1 MLGGVGKDAGDRG
14 GKVFV
19 GCDAAGLSFADDR
32 GRTTVGSN
40 DGGNPGGQSFEDY
53 VAEGVGVRREDE
65 EVHIG
70 VGARERLTAQ
80 DAGKFGSGQMPAQPT
95 LFGSLADD
103 EEAKISDS
111 TRNEPLLDLRE
122 EGDVLLYGK
131 TADEAEDGGIISR
144 PALTVGRRK

>member
-1 MLGGVGKDAGDRG
+1 MLGGVGKDAGDRS

-19 GCDAAGLSFADDR
+19 ASDAAGFSFADDR
-32 GRTTVGSN
+32 GRTSVGSD
-40 DGGNPGGQSFEDY
+40 DGGDPGGQSFKDY

-70 VGARERLTAQ
+70 VGARKRLTAQ

-111 TRNEPLLDLRE
+111 ARNEPLLNLRE
-122 EGDVLLYGK
+122 EGDVLLHGK
-131 TADEAEDGGIISR
+131 TADKAKN
-144 PALTVGRRK
+144 V